1 MEGPSEKLHAFLSDF
16 STERVGLG
24 STNQGWVETF
34 LEAKLMIPSQT
45 YLWIN
50 QLNLVDGGWGFWGPW
65 GSHGPCSTTDG
76 RGTISR
82 TRSCDS
88 PQPQHGGQA
97 CQGPASDRKNCT
109 NIGASC
115 FFVNPGQL
123 DDILRTTVQQAVSP
137 VTPTTHRNHHKGL
150 PWSIT

>member
-16 STERVGLG
+16 TPERVGLG

-88 PQPQHGGQA
+88 PQPQHGGQL
-97 CQGPASDRKNCT
+97 CQGPASDSKD
-109 NIGASC
+109 C
-115 FFVNPGQL
+115 FAIPCITCSNGWSRENTKKSKIK
-123 DDILRTTVQQAVSP
+123 DIHFRALLLFCFWHTTVM
-137 VTPTTHRNHHKGL
+137 
-150 PWSIT
+150 